1 MLLNNKWYWR
11 IRKQL
16 QNLKFRVKLLIFKI
30 MYYDKLNRRHNILI
44 DYFLRVVGITFISY
58 VFYLLDSILLQL
70 INNAID
76 NSIFQN
82 FVVAELGIF
91 GVFLGLH
98 CANIASIY
106 SSKYSDAPN
115 ILSNAFRN
123 DKKIAKGINSII
135 NSIIYST
142 CILIEILMGC
152 NIGWITVV
160 AFVLLSLKVVISYS
174 AIGKRTYYLSDIFR
188 VSEDTHICLEQ
199 LVCKFLQNDFFAA
212 DQCFQG
218 MIRELTTRKI
228 KILEAIK
235 EYGCNRSSMD
245 NNTML
250 YFMEKNLT
258 IIANYWGIKKFISRD
273 SSWYRKKD
281 EYQTWHLA
289 SRLDI
294 DLAMSNGTPLRGIK
308 VADYYWFENTVMQI
322 NKACLDSL
330 VSKSDYKSIN
340 SYLEMF
346 NGLCR
351 IAVTNK
357 EIEYFFK
364 QIDDIND
371 MIQNRIDKTEN
382 LGSTGIF
389 DQISRLYLIVLHEIN
404 RYCFEFGIN
413 NSIKSIIQ
421 AIDTGDN
428 VQKLKVIRGRDSIEF
443 YKKIIYEVKTEGKR
457 ITPDWLVKQY
467 IAQEEYD
474 YLCVL
479 VNIVKTSIEHAYS
492 FGKEILNKKMNY
504 EACIIFARFYEVEL
518 ELSTFYELV
527 ENNGKYLQKYQL
539 DKENRWTDIEL
550 DSLKLLFNRYDSEI
564 SSIIFKCSSEFAL
577 KNWDNRDQ
585 YPDFIGE
592 CYNHLSKDSFD
603 AIIKGDIKKFHI
615 YFGNLTKLMLI
626 YQEYIRTDFVKK
638 KEMYRA
644 EYAYCTFTAPIVEWA
659 KIGGFAILW
668 GELFGNQE
676 WKNSVNNSFKS
687 LAIDNDEK
695 QLKELAA
702 SLVRHVI
709 ERKKYELFFDSR
721 KYLMSYWKNE
731 FLSAVEKNNETIH
744 TDSKLVQAYCSRIL
758 NGRFNDNTSEIFWI
772 ICVNPLLPEEEK
784 YHSASL
790 WEEELYD

>member
-1 MLLNNKWYWR
+1 MFLNNKWYWR

-30 MYYDKLNRRHNILI
+30 MYYDKLNRRHKILI

-58 VFYLLDSILLQL
+58 AFYLLDSILLQL
-70 INNAID
+70 INNTID

-142 CILIEILMGC
+142 CILIEMLMGC
-152 NIGWITVV
+152 DIGWITVV
-160 AFVLLSLKVVISYS
+160 AFVLLSLKVVISYG

-188 VSEDTHICLEQ
+188 VSEDTHICLDQ
-199 LVCKFLQNDFFAA
+199 LICKFLKNDFFAT
-212 DQCFQG
+212 DQRFQK
-218 MIRELTTRKI
+218 MIRKLTTRKL
-228 KILEAIK
+228 KILEAIE

-258 IIANYWGIKKFISRD
+258 IIANYWAIKKIISKD

-294 DLAMSNGTPLRGIK
+294 NQAMSNGTPLRGIK

-322 NKACLDSL
+322 NRACLESL
-330 VSKSDYKSIN
+330 VNKSDYKSIN

-346 NGLCR
+346 NDLCR

-357 EIEYFFK
+357 EIEYFLK
-364 QIDDIND
+364 QIDEIKD
-371 MIQNRIDKTEN
+371 MIQNKIDKTEN
-382 LGSTGIF
+382 LASTGIF

-404 RYCFEFGIN
+404 RYCFRFGIN
-413 NSIKSIIQ
+413 NNIKSIIQ
-421 AIDTGDN
+421 AIDTGNN
-428 VQKLKVIRGRDSIEF
+428 VQKLKVVRGRDSVEF

-467 IAQEEYD
+467 VAKDEYD

-479 VNIVKTSIEHAYS
+479 VNIVKKSIEHAYLL
-492 FGKEILNKKMNY
+492 GKEMLNKNMDY
-504 EACIIFARFYEVEL
+504 EACIIFFRFYEVESK
-518 ELSTFYELV
+518 LSAFYGLI
-527 ENNGKYLQKYQL
+527 ENNIKDLQKYQL
-539 DKENRWTDIEL
+539 DKENKWKDIQL
-550 DSLKLLFNRYDSEI
+550 NSLKLLFNQYKTEI
-564 SSIIFKCSSEFAL
+564 ASVVSKCSSVFAL
-577 KNWDNRDQ
+577 KNWNNRDQ

-592 CYNHLSKDSFD
+592 CYNHLSEDSFD
-603 AIIKGDIKKFHI
+603 AIIKGDVEEFQA
-615 YFGNLTKLMLI
+615 YFNGLTKLMLI

-644 EYAYCTFTAPIVEWA
+644 EYVYCKFTAPIIEWA

-668 GELFGNQE
+668 GELIGSQD

-687 LAIDNDEK
+687 LDSNNDEN
-695 QLKELAA
+695 QLKELAT
-702 SLVRHVI
+702 SLVCYI
-709 ERKKYELFFDSR
+709 TERRKYELFFDDR
-721 KYLMSYWKNE
+721 KYLRSYWKNE
-731 FLSAVEKNNETIH
+731 FLSAVKKNIATIQ
-744 TDSKLVQAYCSRIL
+744 TESKLVQAYCPGIL
-758 NGRFNDNTSEIFWI
+758 NGRFNDNTSEIFWV
-772 ICVNPLLPEEEK
+772 ICVNPLLSEEEK
-784 YHSASL
+784 YHSSSL